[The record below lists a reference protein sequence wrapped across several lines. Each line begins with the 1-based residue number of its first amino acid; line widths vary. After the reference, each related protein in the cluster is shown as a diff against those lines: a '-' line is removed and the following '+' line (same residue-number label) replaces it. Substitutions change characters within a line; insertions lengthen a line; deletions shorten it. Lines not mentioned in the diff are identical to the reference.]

1 MVFAL
6 QVLVNEVRQQVL
18 EHVGCILQFTLQNS
32 HDQGGDIAAVSHGEA
47 SLRLQGSD
55 EGQKEN
61 LVVDKLS
68 KQF

>member
-1 MVFAL
+1 MVLAF

-18 EHVGCILQFTLQNS
+18 EHIGCVLQFTLQNS
-32 HDQGGDIAAVSHGEA
+32 HDQRGDIATVSHGEA

-55 EGQKEN
+55 EGQQEN
-61 LVVDKLS
+61 LVVNKLP